1 MVEHGSEGGEGERMP
16 PFATGELAGSYRLL
30 FAYWE
35 EARRRGRQDLIDES
49 TLHEDDY
56 RVLRENAGRDA
67 ESVIESLE
75 EYFYS
80 RVDPEVA
87 AEAARRI
94 GFDMSPEDARRQVAR
109 LLAMWL
115 LEAGDTW
122 GIVRLRRR

>member
-1 MVEHGSEGGEGERMP
+1 MAEHGSEDERMP

-30 FAYWE
+30 FTYWE
-35 EARRRGRQDLIDES
+35 EAKRRGRQDLIDKS
-49 TLHEDDY
+49 TLREDDY
-56 RVLRENAGRDA
+56 RVLREHAGRDA
-67 ESVIESLE
+67 ESVIDSLE
-75 EYFYS
+75 DYFYD

-87 AEAARRI
+87 VEAARRLGI
-94 GFDMSPEDARRQVAR
+94 ALDPEDARRHVAR